1 MPRTSITDP
10 LLRQLLIS
18 SRTDGVAFVHVAALI
33 EHRSTVLL
41 LHCGDGDIFS
51 PATWQAPTSLLLA
64 PGDVLMD
71 VVYRVV
77 THTAGLDLDN
87 VTSYLGHHD
96 QQGPDGA
103 ILRTFGFT
111 VTVTDPT
118 RMRRNALFGHQWI
131 RLDQTPLPIPD
142 ATTAASQYL
151 LQLAAGHPTPTPHS
165 RQPPLTA
172 ELRAHA
178 YGLHATEAG
187 CDLLINHAIW
197 LNRSDF
203 RDEFVHTGLSITDA
217 TTPMAHIDWAAA
229 IAALD
234 TGHLPCSGGEGR
246 VLRLAASLTHG
257 IPVNLNDAVTG
268 LDHTNID
275 LVVQAIHQAAGRR
288 PA

>member
-1 MPRTSITDP
+1 MPRTSITD
-10 LLRQLLIS
+10 QLLQQLLLS
-18 SRTDGVAFVHVAALI
+18 SRTGGVAFVHVAALI
-33 EHRSTVLL
+33 EHRRAVLL

-51 PATWQAPTSLLLA
+51 PAAWQAPTSLLLA
-64 PGDVLMD
+64 PCDVLTD
-71 VVYRVV
+71 VVHRAV
-77 THTAGLDLDN
+77 TYTAGLDVDN

-96 QQGPDGA
+96 QHHPDGA

-131 RLDQTPLPIPD
+131 RLDQIPLPIPD

-151 LQLAAGHPTPTPHS
+151 LQLAAGHPTPTPHT
-165 RQPPLTA
+165 RKPPLTA

-178 YGLHATEAG
+178 NGLHAAEAG
-187 CDLLINHAIW
+187 CELLINHATW
-197 LNRSDF
+197 LHRTDF
-203 RDEFVHTGLSITDA
+203 RDKFVHTGLNIADG

-229 IAALD
+229 IDALD
-234 TGHLPCSGGEGR
+234 TGHLPCSSGEAR
-246 VLRLAASLTHG
+246 ILRLAASLAHDV
-257 IPVNLNDAVTG
+257 PVNLGDAVTG

-275 LVVQAIHQAAGRR
+275 LVVQAVLHAAGRR